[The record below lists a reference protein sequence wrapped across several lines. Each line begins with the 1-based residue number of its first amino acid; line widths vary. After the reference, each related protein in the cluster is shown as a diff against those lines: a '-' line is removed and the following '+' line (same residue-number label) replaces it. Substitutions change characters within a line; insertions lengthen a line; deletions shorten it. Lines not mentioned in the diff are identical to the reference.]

1 MKRSIFSKIFIGYF
15 FIIIILSFFIVIF
28 SFRTIKNYYIETL
41 STDLKNLGII
51 LSIEVKPFIENEKL
65 QELDTFVKK
74 LGKTVDTRITIIAPS
89 GKVFADSEKDP
100 ITMENHKIRPEV
112 KKALNGSVGKSLRFS
127 TTVKGEML
135 YVALPI
141 KNGSEL
147 VGLMRTS
154 LFLKDINHLLANLKA
169 RMLQI
174 VLLVVFVSMLIA
186 FIFSRSLSR
195 PIGQLA
201 LAAREVASE
210 NFNVRV
216 SLKNNDELKQLAD
229 SFNLMTEKIQTL
241 FTDLSLKTDELNNII
256 TSLREGF
263 LVLNEAGKVIICNDS
278 FKNIIE
284 NDSPEGKFW
293 WEVIRV
299 ARLGELI
306 KGVLE
311 EKKNLIE
318 EIEFGEKVFLCSITF
333 IPSMNEISLLLH
345 NITEIKRLEK
355 IKKDF
360 VVNVSHELRTPL
372 TAIKG
377 FVETLDEEID
387 KKHSRYLNIIKR
399 HTERLISIVQ
409 DLVLLSELEEVNTK
423 IKFDRVNMKNLT
435 MDVLKLF
442 ENKIKQKGLFIKLCI
457 QDTSTIQGDA
467 FKLEQVLINLIDNAV
482 KYTEKGYITLS
493 LKEENKH
500 IKIEIQDT
508 GIGIPEKHIGRI
520 FERFYVVN
528 KSHSRKLGGT
538 GLGLSIVKHIV
549 LSHNGKIDVES
560 APGKGTRFTITLPS
574 S

>member
-1 MKRSIFSKIFIGYF
+1 MKRPIFLKIFIGYF
-15 FIIIILSFFIVIF
+15 FIIIILSFFIIVF
-28 SFRTIKNYYIETL
+28 SFRTIRNYYITTL
-41 STDLKNLGII
+41 SADLKNLGII
-51 LSIEVKPFIENEKL
+51 LKIEIEPLIENGKL
-65 QELDTFVKK
+65 QELDAFVKK
-74 LGKTVDTRITIIAPS
+74 LSKRIDTRITIIAPS
-89 GKVFADSEKDP
+89 GKVLADSENDP
-100 ITMENHKIRPEV
+100 KTMENHKTRPEV
-112 KKALNGSVGKSLRFS
+112 INALNGKTGKSLRFS
-127 TTVKGEML
+127 TTVKEEML

-147 VGLMRTS
+147 VGVIRTS
-154 LFLKDINHLLANLKA
+154 LFLKDINSLLANLKA
-169 RMLQI
+169 KMLQI
-174 VLLVVFVSMLIA
+174 VLLVVLVSILIA
-186 FIFSRSLSR
+186 LVFSRSLSR

-201 LAAREVASE
+201 SAARQVASG

-216 SLKNNDELKQLAD
+216 SLKNNDELKELAN
-229 SFNLMTEKIQTL
+229 SFNLMTKKIQTL
-241 FTDLSLKTDELNNII
+241 FTELSLKTDELNNII

-299 ARLGELI
+299 AGLGELI
-306 KGVLE
+306 KRVLE

-333 IPSMNEISLLLH
+333 IPSMNETSLVFH
-345 NITEIKRLEK
+345 NITEVKKLEK
-355 IKKDF
+355 IKRDF

-377 FVETLDEEID
+377 FVETLEEEID
-387 KKHSRYLNIIKR
+387 KKHSRYLNIIKK
-399 HTERLISIVQ
+399 HVDRLINIVQ

-423 IKFDRVNMKNLT
+423 IELKTVYMKNLIT
-435 MDVLKLF
+435 DVLKLF
-442 ENKIKQKGLFIKLCI
+442 ENKIEQKGLSLKQSI
-457 QDTSTIQGDA
+457 QNVPAIQADA
-467 FKLEQVLINLIDNAV
+467 FKLEQMLINLLDNAI
-482 KYTEKGYITLS
+482 KYTEKGFIKLS
-493 LKEENKH
+493 LRKENKQIV
-500 IKIEIQDT
+500 IKVEDT
-508 GIGIPEKHIGRI
+508 GIGIPEKHLGRI

-549 LSHNGKIDVES
+549 LLHNGKIDVES
-560 APGKGTRFTITLPS
+560 VVGKGTRFTITLPS